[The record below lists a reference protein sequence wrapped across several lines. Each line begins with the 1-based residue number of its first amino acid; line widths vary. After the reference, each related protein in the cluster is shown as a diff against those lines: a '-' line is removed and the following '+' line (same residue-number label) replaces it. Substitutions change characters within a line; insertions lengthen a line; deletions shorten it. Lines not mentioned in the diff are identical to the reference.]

1 MRKTRSASDSASSA
15 GDGDGDGRPRPR
27 VERAVSAGGVVYRLT
42 PSLEVVIC
50 GRTSDGVWGLPKGT
64 PDDGETIEQTALR
77 EVSEETGLE
86 VVIVNK
92 IGVVEYWFAR
102 EGVRYHK
109 WVHHF
114 LMQSTGGDT
123 SQHDL
128 EYDKVEWRAVED
140 ALRTLTFRNEA
151 NMVEK
156 AHEMIEA
163 MA

>member
-1 MRKTRSASDSASSA
+1 M
-15 GDGDGDGRPRPR
+15 
-27 VERAVSAGGVVYRLT
+27 SAGGVVYRRDDT
-42 PSLEVVIC
+42 GGIEIVIC

-64 PDDGETIEQTALR
+64 PDPGETIEQTAVR
-77 EVSEETGLE
+77 EVSEETGLQ
-86 VVIVNK
+86 VRIVGK

-102 EGVRYHK
+102 QGVRYHK

-128 EYDKVEWRAVED
+128 EYDKVEWRPVED

-151 NMVEK
+151 KMVEK
-156 AHEMIEA
+156 AREMIEA